1 MKLDM
6 DFTLKKFVFGI
17 SALTLI
23 IAGLMLYFLV
33 LTDPKPD
40 PENAV
45 DRLALCLRDR
55 GATMYGL
62 PTCPHCQ
69 EQKDKFGDFFKY
81 IDYIDCSEN
90 ENKCMN
96 QRIESVPTW
105 IIDGQKYDDLRERD
119 ELADKAGCD
128 YP

>member
-105 IIDGQKYDDLRERD
+105 IIDGQKYDDLRELD